1 MVPTTNQVNVAAG
14 GSEGDGTG
22 LASNRDLKIAL
33 QALAFQL
40 AWDIVMTHLVPG
52 YMMQKAITLAEGFS
66 TNPLAFM
73 HFFFLRQQVLHAA
86 WRPSSSPGPSRV
98 RYQER
103 CHLWN
108 PADGGFATPFARM
121 AIIWDLGELPTGK
134 ARRSQ
139 RRRLQVSAF
148 VKFQHLRNSI
158 KAAGQQCK
166 RMIFHQQLR
175 GFLKEHPDLTGLT
188 EKDLDKFE
196 TTCSSEKQ
204 DQRAFDSR
212 WVPPVQEVPRVST
225 PAPEVQRM
233 GYTPSA

>member
-1 MVPTTNQVNVAAG
+1 LQK
-14 GSEGDGTG
+14 G
-22 LASNRDLKIAL
+22 LAPA
-33 QALAFQL
+33 
-40 AWDIVMTHLVPG
+40 THWYSCISSFFDNKYFMQPG
-52 YMMQKAITLAEGFS
+52 GQVHLRGPPEFAIKKDAT
-66 TNPLAFM
+66 
-73 HFFFLRQQVLHAA
+73 
-86 WRPSSSPGPSRV
+86 
-98 RYQER
+98 
-103 CHLWN
+103 WN
-108 PADGGFATPFARM
+108 PADGGFATSFARM